1 MFTQNKTLKEE
12 GGSQD
17 DFSLQLGPT
26 SLGIRQV
33 ALGKTSP

>member
-1 MFTQNKTLKEE
+1 MFTQKKTLKEE

-26 SLGIRQV
+26 SLGIWEV
-33 ALGKTSP
+33 AQGKTFP